1 MLPVPFTVSNTPPP
15 LLYIPFKLGAFV
27 IVTTPTCPTVSYV
40 RL

>member
-1 MLPVPFTVSNTPPP
+1 MLPVPFTVSNTSYKPP
-15 LLYIPFKLGAFV
+15 KLGAFV